1 MLKDYKQPIV
11 YAQNDLAILRSKK
24 MVIGVSY
31 ELEMDAEAWVFTKTS
46 KNIIEIR
53 SRKDDKKEKGTK
65 KKKVKSVKPA
75 EILNETDAEAV

>member
-1 MLKDYKQPIV
+1 MTDYKQPIV
-11 YAQNDLAILRSKK
+11 YEKNGHAFIRSKK
-24 MVIGVSY
+24 MVIGIPY

>member
-1 MLKDYKQPIV
+1 MTDKQPIV

-31 ELEMDAEAWVFTKTS
+31 ELEMDAETWVFTKTS

-53 SRKDDKKEKGTK
+53 SRKDDKKEKVGTK
-65 KKKVKSVKPA
+65 KVKPV
-75 EILNETDAEAV
+75 EIRNETNAKAV

>member
-11 YAQNDLAILRSKK
+11 YAQNDLAIL
-24 MVIGVSY
+24 
-31 ELEMDAEAWVFTKTS
+31 TS